1 MQLFKLVAAHVP
13 LELLS
18 RALVDKFHMAPRP
31 AVIGNS
37 ILATVALQVSL
48 QFFPGRNHVMT
59 QLFQRRVASPLAP
72 KKNTK
77 GADTGFWS
85 RLNREM
91 RELVAEK
98 GDDRKD
104 PRWLE

>member
-48 QFFPGRNHVMT
+48 QFVPR
-59 QLFQRRVASPLAP
+59 
-72 KKNTK
+72 
-77 GADTGFWS
+77 
-85 RLNREM
+85 
-91 RELVAEK
+91 AEPC
-98 GDDRKD
+98 DDSTISAACGITLG
-104 PRWLE
+104 P